1 MTDTDKK
8 SLNLIE
14 ILQDINRPFPP
25 EYLHIFSDITAAD
38 LSEIKKAW
46 PQIPVLRKIN
56 LIQDLEAMMESDTL
70 LSCDDFARFALQDD
84 NPDVR
89 SHAIN
94 LLWDSEDPRLT
105 RIFGDILAQD
115 SNAVVR
121 ANAASALGKFM
132 LLGELEEISQRYFD
146 QTLALLLE
154 QYDKEVFDE
163 VKQEILRSL
172 SYCDK
177 QEIAKLIKAA
187 YETDKKA
194 WKIAALES
202 MGRSADNHWKDHVL
216 ANITSEDA
224 DLQYEAIRASG
235 ELELKDA
242 REILLRV
249 LAEELGNNDVYYQTI
264 WALSKIGGGSVRE
277 TLEDLLENSNN
288 DEEIE
293 ILEMALDNLDF
304 TDENSEFTLF

>member
-38 LSEIKKAW
+38 LAEIKKAW

-56 LIQDLEAMMESDTL
+56 LLQDLEAMMESDTL

-94 LLWDSEDPRLT
+94 LLWDSEDPNLT
-105 RIFGDILAQD
+105 RTFGEILTLD
-115 SNAVVR
+115 SNEVVR
-121 ANAASALGKFM
+121 ANAASALGKFVLM
-132 LLGELEEISQRYFD
+132 GELEEISKRHFER
-146 QTLALLLE
+146 TVELLLNH
-154 QYDKEVFDE
+154 YDKEAYEE
-163 VKQEILRSL
+163 VKQEILRALAYSGR
-172 SYCDK
+172 
-177 QEIAKLIKAA
+177 QEIAGLIKDA
-187 YETDKKA
+187 YETNKKA

-202 MGRSADNHWKDHVL
+202 MGRSADNRWKDHVL
-216 ANITSEDA
+216 ANITNEDA

-235 ELELKDA
+235 ELELKAA
-242 REILLRV
+242 RDILLRV
-249 LAEELGNNDVYYQTI
+249 LAEEVGNNDIYYQTI
-264 WALSKIGGGSVRE
+264 WALSKIGGASVRE
-277 TLEDLLENSNN
+277 TLQDLLENSNN

-293 ILEMALDNLDF
+293 VLEMALDNLDF
-304 TDENSEFTLF
+304 TDENSEFSLF

>member
-1 MTDTDKK
+1 MADNDKK

-14 ILQDINRPFPP
+14 ILQDLNRPFPA

-38 LSEIKKAW
+38 LAEIKKAW
-46 PQIPVLRKIN
+46 PQIPILRKIN
-56 LIQDLEAMMESDTL
+56 LLQDLEAMMESDTL

-105 RIFGDILAQD
+105 RTFGNILVQD
-115 SNAVVR
+115 SNEIVR
-121 ANAASALGKFM
+121 ANAASALGKFV

-146 QTLALLLE
+146 QTLDLLLE
-154 QYDKEVFDE
+154 HYDKEVFDE

-172 SYCDK
+172 SYCGK
-177 QEIAKLIKAA
+177 QEIAKLIKEA
-187 YETDKKA
+187 YETNKKA

-202 MGRSADNHWKDHVL
+202 MGRSADNRWKDHVL
-216 ANITSEDA
+216 ANLSNEDA
-224 DLQYEAIRASG
+224 DLQYEAIRAAG
-235 ELELKDA
+235 ELELKA
-242 REILLRV
+242 SREILLRV
-249 LAEELGNNDVYYQTI
+249 LAEEAGNNDVFYQTI

-277 TLEDLLENSNN
+277 TLQDLLENSND

-293 ILEMALDNLDF
+293 VLEMALDNLDF
-304 TDENSEFTLF
+304 TDENSEFSLF

>member
-1 MTDTDKK
+1 MTDTAKK

-14 ILQDINRPFPP
+14 ILHDLDRPFPP

-38 LSEIKKAW
+38 LAEIKKAW

-56 LIQDLEAMMESDTL
+56 LLQDLEAMMESDTL

-105 RIFGDILAQD
+105 RTFGDILTQD
-115 SNAVVR
+115 DNAVVR
-121 ANAASALGKFM
+121 ANAASALGKFV
-132 LLGELEEISQRYFD
+132 LLGELEEISKKYFD
-146 QTLALLLE
+146 HTLDLLVKHYE
-154 QYDKEVFDE
+154 NEVYDE

-172 SYCDK
+172 SYCGK
-177 QEIAKLIKAA
+177 QEIAGLIKEA
-187 YETDKKA
+187 YATGKKA

-202 MGRSADNHWKDHVL
+202 MGRSADNRWKDHVL

-224 DLQYEAIRASG
+224 DLQYEAVRASG

-249 LAEELGNNDVYYQTI
+249 LAEELGNNDIYYQTI
-264 WALSKIGGGSVRE
+264 WALSKIGGGAVRE
-277 TLEDLLENSNN
+277 TLQDLLENSNN

-293 ILEMALDNLDF
+293 VLEMALDNLDF

>member
-1 MTDTDKK
+1 MTDSTKK

-14 ILQDINRPFPP
+14 ILQDLDRPFPP

-38 LSEIKKAW
+38 LAEIRKAW

-56 LIQDLEAMMESDTL
+56 LLQDLEAMMESDTL
-70 LSCDDFARFALQDD
+70 LSCDDFARFALRDD

-105 RIFGDILAQD
+105 RTFGDILTQD
-115 SNAVVR
+115 GNAVVR
-121 ANAASALGKFM
+121 ANAASALGKFV
-132 LLGELEEISQRYFD
+132 LLGELEEISQRYYD
-146 QTLALLLE
+146 HTLDLLLKH
-154 QYDKEVFDE
+154 YEVEAFDE

-172 SYCDK
+172 SYCGN

-202 MGRSADNHWKDHVL
+202 MGRSADNRWKDHVL
-216 ANITSEDA
+216 ANITNEDA

>member
-14 ILQDINRPFPP
+14 ILQDIDRPFPP

-38 LSEIKKAW
+38 LAEIKKAW

-56 LIQDLEAMMESDTL
+56 LLQDLEAMMESDTL
-70 LSCDDFARFALQDD
+70 LSCDDFACFALRDN

-89 SHAIN
+89 THAIN
-94 LLWDSEDPRLT
+94 LLWDSEDPNLT
-105 RIFGDILAQD
+105 RTFGDILTTDA
-115 SNAVVR
+115 NEIVR
-121 ANAASALGKFM
+121 ANAASALGKFVLM
-132 LLGELEEISQRYFD
+132 GELEEISQRYFD
-146 QTLALLLE
+146 RIVALLLE
-154 QYDKEVFDE
+154 QYEKESSDE
-163 VKQEILRSL
+163 VKQEILRAL
-172 SYCDK
+172 SYCGK
-177 QEIAKLIKAA
+177 QEIAGLIKEA
-187 YETDKKA
+187 YETNKKA

-202 MGRSADNHWKDHVL
+202 MGRSADHHWKTHVL

-224 DLQYEAIRASG
+224 DLQYEAIRAAG

-249 LAEELGNNDVYYQTI
+249 LPEEIGNNDVYYQTI
-264 WALSKIGGGSVRE
+264 WALSKIGGGPVRE
-277 TLEDLLENSNN
+277 TLQDLLDNSNN

-304 TDENSEFTLF
+304 TDENSEFSIF